1 LVSIMLPKEKT
12 ALPLEICWPA
22 RRLLRQW

>member
-1 LVSIMLPKEKT
+1 MLPKEKT

-22 RRLLRQW
+22 RRLLRRW